1 MFKLVFTFL
10 AINIS
15 LLATAQKPNLDSLLA
30 IPEKSFTNDS
40 VKTKHYI
47 KIFVAYNKIPNF
59 NKVAEYGQKA
69 LDASKNLKNTNIYL
83 NVYERLGMCYH
94 GNSRFLEAE
103 KIYLKGIE
111 QALERKNK
119 SKEANFYLNLSAL
132 YSTISDYPKALGATE
147 KAMELYK
154 QEGLKDDLYSCY
166 MNIGNIY
173 LYLNQ
178 PLKAIEYIKKAN
190 QAFVLSEN
198 GINYGVYSANLNLA
212 EAYMKCHSEELKQL
226 NISKNQQSDLA
237 FKYLNEALNVAKA
250 MKDEGLNGTVYMQKA
265 ELYDQINDEKN
276 ALINYNLALEIAE
289 KRNIDENLS
298 DLYLSLGLHH
308 LKNQNYAESKTFL
321 TKSLT
326 LSKKT
331 KLLENQK
338 EALEKLN
345 VVEERLGNYQA
356 ALERHRE
363 FVLVKD
369 QIIDQEKEKEI
380 TRKQLKLDFEIKEE
394 EYKSNQEFD
403 KKIQWILGISASV
416 LLVLAILVYR
426 NQQKTKK
433 LNDIISKQ
441 KIELEQLGMVKDKMF
456 SLVSHDMRT
465 PVNALIS
472 FITLLENRQIS
483 QEKLG
488 LYAGELKNQ
497 LTSTTNLMENM
508 LSWAASQMQGYKP
521 ILQPQNVS
529 QLIHS
534 VIENMKNQAN
544 LKGIVINNRISE
556 TTTALVDTDMLSLI
570 VRNLLANAIK
580 FSPKN
585 GKIEVSAFEENNVIK
600 VVIKDNG
607 KGIPLEKLQQI
618 NDPKNTLIE
627 SSVGTQNEKGTGMGL
642 MLSKT
647 FAKLINGRLTAQS
660 TENEGS
666 EFVIELQK
674 A

>member
-10 AINIS
+10 ALNIS
-15 LLATAQKPNLDSLLA
+15 FLALAQKPNLNSLLA
-30 IPEKSFTNDS
+30 ISEKNFTDDS
-40 VKTKHYI
+40 AKTKHFI
-47 KIFVAYNKIPNF
+47 KVFVAYNKIPNF

-69 LDASKNLKNTNIYL
+69 LDASKNLKNSNIYL

-94 GNSRFLEAE
+94 GHSRFLEAE
-103 KIYLKGIE
+103 KLYLKGIE

-132 YSTISDYPKALGATE
+132 YSTMSDYPKALGSAE
-147 KAMELYK
+147 KAMNLYK
-154 QEGLKDDLYSCY
+154 QENLMDDMYSCY

-212 EAYMKCHSEELKQL
+212 EAYLKCQPNELKQL
-226 NISKNQQSDLA
+226 KIGHNQQQQLA
-237 FKYLNEALNVAKA
+237 IKHLNTALKVANA
-250 MKDEGLNGTVYMQKA
+250 MKDDGLIGTVYMQKA
-265 ELYDQINDEKN
+265 ELFDQMNDNKN
-276 ALINYNLALEIAE
+276 ALIHYNLALEIAL
-289 KRNIDENLS
+289 KKNIDENLS

-308 LKNQNYAESKTFL
+308 LKNKNYSESKEFL
-321 TKSLT
+321 TKSLGISEKIT
-326 LSKKT
+326 
-331 KLLENQK
+331 LLENQK
-338 EALEKLN
+338 QALEKLSL
-345 VVEERLGNYQA
+345 VAEQQGDYKT
-356 ALERHRE
+356 ALARHLQ
-363 FVLVKD
+363 FVKVKD

-394 EYKSNQEFD
+394 EYKSKQEFD
-403 KKIQWILGISASV
+403 KKIQWILGISASI
-416 LLVLAILVYR
+416 LLVLAVFVYR

-441 KIELEQLGMVKDKMF
+441 KVELEQLGMVKDKMF

-534 VIENMKNQAN
+534 VIENMRNQAN

-556 TTTALVDTDMLSLI
+556 TTTALIDTDMLSLI

-580 FSPKN
+580 FNPKN
-585 GKIEVSAFEENNVIK
+585 GKIEVSAFEENNVMKIA
-600 VVIKDNG
+600 IKDNG

>member
-1 MFKLVFTFL
+1 MFKLLFTFL

-15 LLATAQKPNLDSLLA
+15 LLASAQRPNLDSLLA
-30 IPEKSFTNDS
+30 ISEKSIQNDS
-40 VKTKHYI
+40 IKTKHFI
-47 KIFVAYNKIPNF
+47 KIFVAYNRIPDF
-59 NKVAEYGQKA
+59 GKVAEYGQKA
-69 LDASKNLKNTNIYL
+69 LETSKKLKNSNIYL

-103 KIYLKGIE
+103 KLYLKGIE
-111 QALERKNK
+111 QAIERKNK

-190 QAFVLSEN
+190 EAFILSEN

-212 EAYMKCHSEELKQL
+212 EAYMKCNPKELKQL

-237 FKYLNEALNVAKA
+237 FKHLNEALKVAKA

-265 ELYDQINDEKN
+265 ELYDQTNDEKN

-308 LKNQNYAESKTFL
+308 LKNQNYIESKTFL
-321 TKSLT
+321 TKSLA

-345 VVEERLGNYQA
+345 VVEEQLGNYQV

-363 FVLVKD
+363 FVGVKD
-369 QIIDQEKEKEI
+369 QILDQEKEKEI

-394 EYKSNQEFD
+394 EYKSKQDFD
-403 KKIQWILGISASV
+403 QKIKWILGISASV

-497 LTSTTNLMENM
+497 LTSTTSLMENM

-521 ILQPQNVS
+521 ILQSQNLFQPINV
-529 QLIHS
+529 
-534 VIENMKNQAN
+534 VIENIRNQAD

-556 TTTALVDTDMLSLI
+556 TSTALVDTDMLSLI
-570 VRNLLANAIK
+570 VRNLLANAVK

-585 GKIEVSAFEENNVIK
+585 GKIEVSAFEENNAIK
-600 VVIKDNG
+600 LTIKDNG
-607 KGIPLEKLQQI
+607 KGIRIEKLQQI
-618 NDPKNTLIE
+618 NDPKNQLIE
-627 SSVGTQNEKGTGMGL
+627 SSMGTQNEKGTGMGL

-660 TENEGS
+660 AENEGS
-666 EFVIELQK
+666 VFTLELQK
-674 A
+674 G

>member
-15 LLATAQKPNLDSLLA
+15 FLASAQKLKLDSLLA
-30 IPEKSFTNDS
+30 IPEKSIEDDS
-40 VKTKHYI
+40 VKTKHFI
-47 KIFVAYNKIPNF
+47 KIFVAYNKIPDF
-59 NKVAEYGQKA
+59 EKLAEYGQKA
-69 LDASKNLKNTNIYL
+69 LETSKNLKNSNIHL

-103 KIYLKGIE
+103 KLYLKGIE
-111 QALERKNK
+111 QAIERKNK
-119 SKEANFYLNLSAL
+119 PKEANFYLNLSAL
-132 YSTISDYPKALGATE
+132 YSTISDYSKALGATE
-147 KAMELYK
+147 KAIEMYK

-178 PLKAIEYIKKAN
+178 PLKAIEYINKAN

-212 EAYMKCHSEELKQL
+212 ESYMKCNLDELKQL
-226 NISKNQQSDLA
+226 NIPKNQQSNLA
-237 FKYLNEALNVAKA
+237 FKHLNEALKVAKA
-250 MKDEGLNGTVYMQKA
+250 MNDEGLIGTIYMQKA

-276 ALINYNLALEIAE
+276 AWLNYNLALEITE

-308 LKNQNYAESKTFL
+308 LKKQNYQDSKSFL
-321 TKSLT
+321 TKSLV
-326 LSKKT
+326 LSQKIN
-331 KLLENQK
+331 LLENQK
-338 EALEKLN
+338 EALKKLS
-345 VVEERLGNYQA
+345 VVEERLGNYQS
-356 ALERHRE
+356 ALARQRE

-369 QIIDQEKEKEI
+369 KIIDQEKEKEI
-380 TRKQLKLDFEIKEE
+380 TRKQMKLDFEIKEG
-394 EYKSNQEFD
+394 EYKSKQDFD
-403 KKIQWILGISASV
+403 QKIKLILGISASV
-416 LLVLAILVYR
+416 LLVLAILVYL
-426 NQQKTKK
+426 NQQKTKR
-433 LNDIISKQ
+433 LNDVISKQ

-488 LYAGELKNQ
+488 LYAAELKNQ
-497 LTSTTNLMENM
+497 LTSTTSLMENM

-521 ILQPQNVS
+521 ILQSQNVF
-529 QLIHS
+529 QIVNV
-534 VIENMKNQAN
+534 VIENIRNQAE

-556 TTTALVDTDMLSLI
+556 TSTALVDTDMLSLI
-570 VRNLLANAIK
+570 LRNLLANAIK
-580 FSPKN
+580 FSHKN
-585 GKIEVSAFEENNVIK
+585 GKIEVSAFEENNAIK
-600 VVIKDNG
+600 LAIKDTG
-607 KGIPLEKLQQI
+607 KGISFEKLQQI
-618 NDPKNTLIE
+618 NDPKNQLIE
-627 SSVGTQNEKGTGMGL
+627 SSMGSQNEKGTGMGL

-647 FAKLINGRLTAQS
+647 FAKLINGQLTAQS
-660 TENEGS
+660 NENEGS
-666 EFVIELQK
+666 IFTLELQK
-674 A
+674 G

>member
-1 MFKLVFTFL
+1 MFKLLFTFW

-15 LLATAQKPNLDSLLA
+15 LLASAQRPNLDSLLA
-30 IPEKSFTNDS
+30 ISEKSIQNDS
-40 VKTKHYI
+40 IKTKHFI
-47 KIFVAYNKIPNF
+47 KIFVAYNKIPDF

-69 LDASKNLKNTNIYL
+69 LDASKNLKNSNIYL

-94 GNSRFLEAE
+94 GNSKFLEAE
-103 KIYLKGIE
+103 KLYLKGIE
-111 QALERKNK
+111 QAQERKNK
-119 SKEANFYLNLSAL
+119 PKEANFYLNLSAL
-132 YSTISDYPKALGATE
+132 YSTISDYPKALGSAE
-147 KAMELYK
+147 KAMNLYK
-154 QEGLKDDLYSCY
+154 QEVLMDDMNSCY

-190 QAFVLSEN
+190 QAFVLSEK

-212 EAYMKCHSEELKQL
+212 EAYTKCDKDEQQQL
-226 NISKNQQSDLA
+226 NISHEQQLQLA
-237 FKYLNEALNVAKA
+237 FKHLETALKVAFG
-250 MKDEGLNGTVYMQKA
+250 MKDDGLIGTVYMQKA

-308 LKNQNYAESKTFL
+308 LKNQNYSESKSFL

-326 LSKKT
+326 LSKKI

-338 EALEKLN
+338 EALEKMN
-345 VVEERLGNYQA
+345 IVEERLGNYQA

-363 FVLVKD
+363 FVAVKD

-394 EYKSNQEFD
+394 EYKSMQEFD

-416 LLVLAILVYR
+416 LLVLAVLVYR

-433 LNDIISKQ
+433 LNDVISKQ
-441 KIELEQLGMVKDKMF
+441 KVELEQLGIVKDKMF

-521 ILQPQNVS
+521 ILQPQNLFLVIN
-529 QLIHS
+529 L
-534 VIENMKNQAN
+534 VIENIRNQAEV
-544 LKGIVINNRISE
+544 KGIVINNRISE
-556 TTTALVDTDMLSLI
+556 SSTALVDTDMLSLI

-585 GKIEVSAFEENNVIK
+585 GKIEVSAFEENNTVK
-600 VVIKDNG
+600 VAIKDNG
-607 KGIPLEKLQQI
+607 KGMQTEKLQQI
-618 NDPKNTLIE
+618 NDPKNQLIE
-627 SSVGTQNEKGTGMGL
+627 SSMGTQNEKGTGMGL

-647 FAKLINGRLTAQS
+647 FAKLINGRLTAES

-666 EFVIELQK
+666 VFILELQK

>member
-1 MFKLVFTFL
+1 LM
-10 AINIS
+10 
-15 LLATAQKPNLDSLLA
+15 
-30 IPEKSFTNDS
+30 
-40 VKTKHYI
+40 
-47 KIFVAYNKIPNF
+47 
-59 NKVAEYGQKA
+59 
-69 LDASKNLKNTNIYL
+69 
-83 NVYERLGMCYH
+83 
-94 GNSRFLEAE
+94 
-103 KIYLKGIE
+103 
-111 QALERKNK
+111 
-119 SKEANFYLNLSAL
+119 
-132 YSTISDYPKALGATE
+132 
-147 KAMELYK
+147 
-154 QEGLKDDLYSCY
+154 DDMYSCY

-190 QAFVLSEN
+190 QAFVLSEK

-212 EAYMKCHSEELKQL
+212 EAYMKCDKDEQQQL
-226 NISKNQQSDLA
+226 NISHEQQLQLA
-237 FKYLNEALNVAKA
+237 FKHLETALKVAIG
-250 MKDEGLNGTVYMQKA
+250 MKDDGLMGTVYMQKA

-289 KRNIDENLS
+289 KRKIDENLS

-308 LKNQNYAESKTFL
+308 LKNQNYAESKSFL

-326 LSKKT
+326 LSKKI

-363 FVLVKD
+363 FVAVKD

-380 TRKQLKLDFEIKEE
+380 TRKQLKLDFEIKED
-394 EYKSNQEFD
+394 EYKSKQEFD
-403 KKIQWILGISASV
+403 KKIQWILGISASI
-416 LLVLAILVYR
+416 LLVLAVLVYR

-433 LNDIISKQ
+433 LNDVISKQ
-441 KIELEQLGMVKDKMF
+441 KVELEQLGIVKDKIF

-521 ILQPQNVS
+521 ILQPQN
-529 QLIHS
+529 LFEIINMT
-534 VIENMKNQAN
+534 IENIRNQAE

-556 TTTALVDTDMLSLI
+556 TATALVDKDMLSLI

-585 GKIEVSAFEENNVIK
+585 GKIEISAYEQNNAIK
-600 VVIKDNG
+600 VAIKDNG
-607 KGIPLEKLQQI
+607 KGMSIEKLQQI
-618 NDPKNTLIE
+618 NDPKNQLIE
-627 SSVGTQNEKGTGMGL
+627 SSMGTQNEKGTGMGL

-647 FAKLINGRLTAQS
+647 FAKLINGRLTAES

-666 EFVIELQK
+666 VFTLELQK
-674 A
+674 G